1 MTTVITKRLG
11 YLATAER
18 ILQPLGPVEYCEDQ
32 RAETVRRHLAGAS
45 VVLATKGVTI
55 DGPVLDAAPGLRV
68 VAAPT
73 AGFDWIDVDAA
84 TARGI
89 PVIANT
95 GAAADAVA
103 EFTLGTV
110 LALTRRIV
118 AADRELRGGG
128 DWAAVRDRYSRADLR
143 VGTDLTT
150 STVAVVGLGHIGRK
164 VAEKLAIL
172 KPANLIGYDPF
183 VTAERAASAGVE
195 KVDDFLDCVRRADVL
210 LLHVPLTPET
220 TRLVTADVL
229 AALRPTALLVNCS
242 RGEVVDEP
250 ALVEALRGDRI
261 AGAALDVFAEEPL
274 PPDSP
279 LRRLDNVVLTPH
291 IAGVTAQSDE
301 TRAREIGERV
311 LACAAGNRP
320 AGLVN
325 PEVWDSRRPFDVPLE
340 RS

>member
-11 YLATAER
+11 YLAAAER
-18 ILQPLGPVEYCEDQ
+18 LLRALGPVEYCPDQ
-32 RAETVRRHLAGAS
+32 RPETVRRHLAGARI
-45 VVLATKGVTI
+45 VLATKGVTI
-55 DGPVLDAAPGLRV
+55 DGDALDAAPGLRV

-73 AGFDWIDVDAA
+73 AGFDWIDITAA

-118 AADRELRGGG
+118 AADRELRGGA

-143 VGTDLTT
+143 IGGDLTT
-150 STVAVVGLGHIGRK
+150 STVAIVGLGHIGRK
-164 VAEKLAIL
+164 VAQKLAVL
-172 KPANLIGYDPF
+172 RPATLIGYDPF
-183 VTAERAASAGVE
+183 LPAAHAAELGVE
-195 KVDDFLDCVRRADVL
+195 LCADLLDCVRRADVL
-210 LLHVPLTPET
+210 LLHVPLTART
-220 TRLVTADVL
+220 AGLVGAEVL
-229 AALRPTALLVNCS
+229 AALPPRALLVNCS

-250 ALVEALRGDRI
+250 ALVEALESGRI

-274 PPDSP
+274 PVDSP
-279 LRRLDNVVLTPH
+279 LRRLDNVILTPH

-311 LACAAGNRP
+311 LAAAAGTRP
-320 AGLVN
+320 VGLVN
-325 PEVWDSRRPFDVPLE
+325 PEVWDNRRPFDGPLE
-340 RS
+340 PK